1 MLRRTIAVAVT
12 AVAAVGVLTGGPA
25 SASADEIDELVKKLQ
40 PKKRYAEYTPR
51 WRVETRRF
59 RFHHE
64 GGKVVKK
71 VWRVVMDGNKHVA
84 LLRTGDI
91 QLLAFTPD
99 SAKTKLNMPTGRY
112 HLDTFM
118 GPMISTNQFIQ
129 KKVYYTLQGDLD
141 VNETDTWEKNAEA
154 GTLTLI
160 RSTKTDE
167 RHVVNRFV
175 FSVDP
180 VFGYQIDGHYRAAFS
195 RLPKKRRFGG
205 WAFCP
210 GNYPPWKKDAIYD
223 RTVYCPGG
231 GRTDYVGWANNLI
244 NMDRCDA
251 DADKF
256 TWRDG
261 GFIAYLNPR
270 TGWSPVRTRE
280 DGCPDVRMRLCNA
293 HNDFHI
299 HIPFPETLPT
309 DEAGREVFTAH
320 HRLMAIPPELTKH
333 VWDNVKLIGKKQ
345 SGVIIKIGEKETFE
359 NQPVSLTEPARG
371 IVWTAKHPPLSEK
384 YARSGKKSLVIQG
397 RQWPN
402 LPQVGLLRNS
412 RYVLEAYVKVEP
424 WTGEEL
430 EKAKAKDARR
440 REKLKRKGKE
450 LPPKVEWDNIKP
462 EAYITADYY
471 EWSPHSGKMLKKHRT
486 NTATYGKDGWQRIA
500 VELET
505 PEWDPFVNITFHCR
519 YGKAYMD
526 DFHLKLV
533 EDGNTT
539 QEGVTAGEIEKT
551 AQNPSSR

>member
-1 MLRRTIAVAVT
+1 MRRYMRIVSAVLAVS
-12 AVAAVGVLTGGPA
+12 AVLVGGVSGVV
-25 SASADEIDELVKKLQ
+25 ADEVDELVKKLD
-40 PKKRYAEYTPR
+40 PKERFADHTPN
-51 WRVETRRF
+51 WRVETRQF
-59 RFHHE
+59 RFHHA

-84 LLRTGDI
+84 MLRTGDI

-99 SAKTKLNMPTGRY
+99 SARTKLNMPTGRY

-141 VNETDTWEKNAEA
+141 VNDTDTWERDDKA
-154 GTLTLI
+154 GTLTLV
-160 RSTKTDE
+160 RSTKTDD
-167 RHVVNRFV
+167 RHVVNRFT

-180 VFGYQIDGHYRAAFS
+180 VFGYRIDGRYRAVFS
-195 RLPKKRRFGG
+195 SRPKKRTFGG

-244 NMDRCDA
+244 NMDRADA
-251 DADKF
+251 DGDKF

-299 HIPFPETLPT
+299 HIPFPEKLPT
-309 DEAGREVFTAH
+309 DDQGRPVFTAH
-320 HRLMAIPPELTKH
+320 HRLMAIPPELTQH
-333 VWDNVKLIGKKQ
+333 VWDSVKLIGQKQ
-345 SGVIIKIGEKETFE
+345 SGLIMKIGETETFE
-359 NQPVSLTEPARG
+359 NQPVALTEPARG
-371 IVWTAKHPPLSEK
+371 IVWTSHHPPVSEK
-384 YARSGKKSLVIQG
+384 YARSGKKSIIIQG

-402 LPQVGLLRNS
+402 LPQVGLFRNS
-412 RYVLEAYVKVEP
+412 KYVLEAYVKVEP
-424 WTGEEL
+424 WTDEEL
-430 EKAKAKDARR
+430 GKAKAKDARR
-440 REKLKRKGKE
+440 REKLKKKGKE
-450 LPPKVEWDNIKP
+450 LPPEIDWDSVKP
-462 EAYITADYY
+462 TAYITADYY

-486 NTATYGKDGWQRIA
+486 NTATADKDGWQRIA
-500 VELET
+500 VELDT
-505 PEWDPFVNITFHCR
+505 PQWDPFVNITFHCDH
-519 YGKAYMD
+519 GKAYMD
-526 DFHLKLV
+526 DFALKLV
-533 EDGNTT
+533 KNGNTT
-539 QEGVTAGEIEKT
+539 QEGLTPEQIEARGEK
-551 AQNPSSR
+551 